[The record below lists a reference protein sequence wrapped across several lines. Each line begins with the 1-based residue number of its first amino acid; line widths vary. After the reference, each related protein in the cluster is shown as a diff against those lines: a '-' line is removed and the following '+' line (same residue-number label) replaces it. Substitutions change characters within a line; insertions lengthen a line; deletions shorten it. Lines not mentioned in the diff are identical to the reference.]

1 MVIYLVHIV
10 MSSQQKLS
18 REELLKQLGISDDTL
33 SLYEQELGLDSSLG
47 STALEDFTDEDL
59 KLLSV
64 FHKLRESGL
73 TYNEI
78 SILTS
83 FSKILKDVNI
93 EEIGGM
99 DNLFNI
105 SPVYRLKQTLNIA
118 RQEIDDLRNRI
129 KELEKELEGI
139 MNARKST
146 SALEVELEAK
156 EKIISNID
164 KKLSDAHVLKGRLET
179 KLSMYKG
186 GTVISP
192 EIKGKKAKELYNA
205 ILEKEQELIE
215 GKKKNEEL
223 LAELNAQK
231 DESLELTERLELM
244 EDSIT
249 EIEHELEERYQEQI
263 DNLRTQI
270 ESLMERK
277 QKEWD
282 SYYIQSND
290 QHKKEILTLQK
301 KHEQDILKLKLKIRE
316 QILEL
321 EEAKLS
327 RNPIIGLL
335 RLGEKLR

>member
-10 MSSQQKLS
+10 MSSQQKLN

-47 STALEDFTDEDL
+47 STTLEDFTEEDS
-59 KLLSV
+59 KLLSI

-78 SILTS
+78 GILTS

-93 EEIGGM
+93 EEIGGI

-129 KELEKELEGI
+129 KGLEKELEEVAGT
-139 MNARKST
+139 RKSA
-146 SALEVELEAK
+146 SVLEAELEVK
-156 EKIISNID
+156 EKVISNLD

-186 GTVISP
+186 GIATPP

-215 GKKKNEEL
+215 AKKKNEEL
-223 LAELNAQK
+223 LVELSTQK
-231 DESLELTERLELM
+231 DESAELTERLELM
-244 EDSIT
+244 EDSIA
-249 EIEHELEERYQEQI
+249 EMEHELEERYQEQI

-277 QKEWD
+277 QGEWD
-282 SYYIQSND
+282 SYYMQSSE

-301 KHEQDILKLKLKIRE
+301 KHEQDILRLKLKIRE
-316 QILEL
+316 QIVEL

-327 RNPIIGLL
+327 RNPLVGLL
-335 RLGEKLR
+335 RLGEKLK